1 MVLHS
6 ENFIALLKRWL
17 SIYYMRLLS
26 EMISSGTLSLRNN
39 STMIYFI
46 SECNFWM
53 FMTSS
58 KALRT
63 LKAFASILNRC
74 LKIFE
79 MSCRSEHENIA
90 IVALDF
96 MS

>member
-1 MVLHS
+1 
-6 ENFIALLKRWL
+6 
-17 SIYYMRLLS
+17 
-26 EMISSGTLSLRNN
+26 
-39 STMIYFI
+39 
-46 SECNFWM
+46 
-53 FMTSS
+53 
-58 KALRT
+58 
-63 LKAFASILNRC
+63 LNRC